1 MEAKTGFH
9 FFFLVYISS
18 KGVRGLGSDRFQGL
32 DTISLVLGNSNKAP
46 GQARHSLLDSF
57 TSPDH
62 LYLPPP
68 LSPTLHWIN
77 LCITV
82 NLFVRIKVAKDNHE
96 NALTKN
102 NFSHHQRSIV
112 LLLFAKHSLS
122 QFELFPVRIS
132 KLPISNEALLV
143 KNPPANARKR
153 VWWLGQED
161 SLEEET
167 APYSS
172 LLAGKIPWAEKP
184 DELQSLGQQ
193 RVRHYWVTHDETLL
207 FYCFFLEF
215 LCWKSFL
222 FCLFIHLIL

>member
-1 MEAKTGFH
+1 MRTYIQTPARPGQSAAPNRESAGSGPLGAKPKRDAGALQGMEAKTGFH

-122 QFELFPVRIS
+122 QFELFPVRIIPS
-132 KLPISNEALLV
+132 SNKQIAY
-143 KNPPANARKR
+143 
-153 VWWLGQED
+153 Q
-161 SLEEET
+161 
-167 APYSS
+167 
-172 LLAGKIPWAEKP
+172 
-184 DELQSLGQQ
+184 
-193 RVRHYWVTHDETLL
+193 
-207 FYCFFLEF
+207 
-215 LCWKSFL
+215 
-222 FCLFIHLIL
+222 